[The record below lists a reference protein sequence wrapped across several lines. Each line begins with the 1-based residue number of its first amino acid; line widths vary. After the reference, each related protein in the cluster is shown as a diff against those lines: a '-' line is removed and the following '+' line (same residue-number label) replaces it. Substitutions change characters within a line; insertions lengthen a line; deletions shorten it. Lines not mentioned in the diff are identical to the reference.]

1 MEGEKKQKNSQNEN
15 RGKDG
20 IADVKSGEDRR
31 VIQVIELREE
41 IEEDIEF
48 LKDLV
53 IIYRFIGPR
62 ADRKI
67 VQRWIEDTWK
77 TPQITKFML
86 KGFFIVVFAT
96 EEERQKILD
105 GGLWTMKNKPL
116 YIQKWYQNFNPLKT
130 EPYENPIW
138 ICLNNLPMEYLSEE
152 ALENIG
158 RSMGTLME
166 IDAEIATGNSYL
178 YARMK
183 LAAVRRI
190 PQVIKLRSHG
200 LDWIQAIEIEEDKH
214 LCSIC
219 GRRNHDTDKC
229 KINKKEKNI

>member
-1 MEGEKKQKNSQNEN
+1 MEGEKKKKNLQNEN
-15 RGKDG
+15 RGEDG
-20 IADVKSGEDRR
+20 IADAKSGKDRR
-31 VIQVIELREE
+31 VIQVIDLSEE

-48 LKDLV
+48 LKDLA
-53 IIYRFIGPR
+53 IICRFIGPR
-62 ADRKI
+62 ADRKT

-77 TPQITKFML
+77 TPQITKFMP

-138 ICLNNLPMEYLSEE
+138 IRLNNLPMEYWSEE
-152 ALENIG
+152 ALEKIG

-166 IDAEIATGNSYL
+166 IDAEIAIGNSYL

-183 LAAVRRI
+183 LATVRRI

-214 LCSIC
+214 F
-219 GRRNHDTDKC
+219 
-229 KINKKEKNI
+229 